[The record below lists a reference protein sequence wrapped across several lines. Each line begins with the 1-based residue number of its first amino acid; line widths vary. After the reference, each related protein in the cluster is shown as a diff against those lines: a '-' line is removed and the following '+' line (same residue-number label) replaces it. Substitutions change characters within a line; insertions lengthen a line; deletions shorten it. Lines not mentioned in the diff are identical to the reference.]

1 VITQIAQT
9 MPHLNAETLVPIG
22 GVIVVIVAIVQLF
35 RRIDRMEKTISD
47 VAKSLKEGWTHK
59 DQQIFALEFQL
70 ELNKKNIPVQV
81 PGAKQSH
88 IATNREEDRND

>member
-1 VITQIAQT
+1 

-22 GVIVVIVAIVQLF
+22 GVIVVVIAIVQLF

-47 VAKSLKEGWTHK
+47 VARSLREGWTHK
-59 DQQIFALEFQL
+59 DQQIFTLELQL

-81 PGAKQSH
+81 PGA
-88 IATNREEDRND
+88 TRTYNREESKDDQLR

>member
-1 VITQIAQT
+1 VILAQT

-22 GVIVVIVAIVQLF
+22 GVIVVVIAIVQLF

-47 VAKSLKEGWTHK
+47 VARSLREGWTHK
-59 DQQIFALEFQL
+59 DQQIFTLELQL

-81 PGAKQSH
+81 PGS
-88 IATNREEDRND
+88 TRTYNREESKDDQLR